1 MSASVIV
8 GLLCGVAIVTLG
20 GVAARNK
27 TADAS
32 PRNKAI
38 WSLAAWSVIVVIGLA
53 IWLIAGT
60 QISN

>member
-1 MSASVIV
+1 MSASAIV
-8 GLLCGVAIVTLG
+8 GLLCGVAIVVLG

-32 PRNKAI
+32 PRNKLI
-38 WSLAAWSVIVVIGLA
+38 WSLAVWSVIVVIGLA
-53 IWLIAGT
+53 IWLIART